1 MASVIPHCRESAD
14 HTGLRG
20 SSTAPTGG
28 RSRIYSENPL
38 FNNIFRRQSRSS
50 TGPGHTSTISAS
62 KSTADTDS
70 MLASMPVCIKPLTLL
85 KPVAAEERSYAH
97 LLVPRLPMGY
107 GRASQILDAGE
118 SKSEIAGAS
127 TITLQRASAAS
138 RRYQRGRSQTLSL
151 HGIST
156 STSSLNSDTIYRCG
170 RGSPGETCGTAGS
183 GHKALGGFPTWKVT
197 SPETPSMDSLEQRC
211 IMYEDPLAHYDPC
224 LLDDPLM
231 PQLTNRRVFCFLG
244 YVTSVLGYRRPEEH
258 KRSINREFHLR
269 FPAIQLSLTKMRSLK
284 LAMLSAA
291 LKMRLDLWIVAH
303 AYVLFEKMILKL
315 FVCKTN
321 RKLCAGTAMLISAKL
336 NDVKRADI
344 LRLIQELVTEFRVD
358 RRDLLNVELSAF
370 IGLEFTV
377 ISTDAE
383 TIPHLKHLEKVLGLM
398 SVVEKTPRRG
408 SEVLSSGHFMHSDHS
423 VSVVNI
429 STASTSRRV
438 AVDATTSLRTS
449 MARNSMS

>member
-1 MASVIPHCRESAD
+1 MNCHCDPIEKETSSEGDLVPNLLAFPNHPVVLKKTGWIERQVAVASASRSLSIILTYGRLETPV
-14 HTGLRG
+14 T

-303 AYVLFEKMILKL
+303 AYVLFEKMILKVCESGGCDNCHFRDCIFFRKKFPQSILL
-315 FVCKTN
+315 FLRKFEVKGGN
-321 RKLCAGTAMLISAKL
+321 RVLKL
-336 NDVKRADI
+336 
-344 LRLIQELVTEFRVD
+344 LVHANFYDQYTRC
-358 RRDLLNVELSAF
+358 
-370 IGLEFTV
+370 
-377 ISTDAE
+377 
-383 TIPHLKHLEKVLGLM
+383 
-398 SVVEKTPRRG
+398 
-408 SEVLSSGHFMHSDHS
+408 HF
-423 VSVVNI
+423 
-429 STASTSRRV
+429 
-438 AVDATTSLRTS
+438 
-449 MARNSMS
+449 